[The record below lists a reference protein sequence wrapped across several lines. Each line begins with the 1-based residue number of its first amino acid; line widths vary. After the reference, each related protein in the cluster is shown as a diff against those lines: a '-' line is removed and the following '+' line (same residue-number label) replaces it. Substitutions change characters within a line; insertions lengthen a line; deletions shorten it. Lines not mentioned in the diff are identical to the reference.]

1 MLLNM
6 LYSIFSGTNCIQ
18 KKRAAFATPLL
29 VKSGSGQLLDLFS
42 YFLIL
47 IVCCLYIYRSPMHPH
62 LRM

>member
-29 VKSGSGQLLDLFS
+29 VKIRIRTTS
-42 YFLIL
+42 
-47 IVCCLYIYRSPMHPH
+47 
-62 LRM
+62 